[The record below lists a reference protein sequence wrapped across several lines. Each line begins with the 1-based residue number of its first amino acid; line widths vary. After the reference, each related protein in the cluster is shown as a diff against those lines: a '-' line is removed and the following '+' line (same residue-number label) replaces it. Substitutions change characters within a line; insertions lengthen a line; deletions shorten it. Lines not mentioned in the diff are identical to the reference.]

1 MIILKQF
8 TKRLWKKKDHIKE
21 VKFQKKKNKEINKKY
36 EYTDFKK
43 IILKAKSLANL
54 NNSKFYFVY
63 LPEYRRYKDKNYNF
77 KNYNNVIEIIQNLKI
92 PIIDINKLII
102 SNNIDPISIFPFRE
116 KGHYTVDGY
125 KFISEQVFLNTK

>member
-1 MIILKQF
+1 MI
-8 TKRLWKKKDHIKE
+8 KKVDYYK
-21 VKFQKKKNKEINKKY
+21 
-36 EYTDFKK
+36 
-43 IILKAKSLANL
+43 
-54 NNSKFYFVY
+54 NSKIYFVY